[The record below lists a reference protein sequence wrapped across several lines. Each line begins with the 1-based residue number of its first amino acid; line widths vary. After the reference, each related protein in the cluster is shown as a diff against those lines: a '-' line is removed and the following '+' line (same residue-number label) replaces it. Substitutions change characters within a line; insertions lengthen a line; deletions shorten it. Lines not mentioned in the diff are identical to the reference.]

1 MIGGRGPLQE
11 HKVKITEEH
20 IKLLRKKAVAAL
32 LGVDPYTVTL
42 WVKKGLSTPD
52 APARWRL
59 TTINEWIA
67 KRERTRRPRP
77 KPPGCLRPGQAGAE
91 Q

>member
-1 MIGGRGPLQE
+1 MQE
-11 HKVKITEEH
+11 HKVKITEQH

-42 WVKKGLSTPD
+42 WAKKGLSTPD

-59 TTINEWIA
+59 TTINEWTA
-67 KRERTRRPRP
+67 KARADPTPSPEATRMFATRS
-77 KPPGCLRPGQAGAE
+77 GWS
-91 Q
+91 